1 MKKILLI
8 CNHTCI
14 EIKEYENG
22 LTFVLTFV
30 GIPIIYYGTEQEF
43 DGCSD
48 PDNREVL
55 FPLSKNVNSTLYQFI
70 GQVISIRKK
79 YEVWKYKLDVVASQD
94 NFYAYTR
101 GNNVLVCLTNV
112 GDNAG
117 TMEYQIDASNANL
130 TVNTTYCNLLI
141 PQLTDCFVYQT
152 NQSLLTI
159 YLSNGEPKI
168 YVNYN

>member
-1 MKKILLI
+1 M
-8 CNHTCI
+8 
-14 EIKEYENG
+14 
-22 LTFVLTFV
+22 
-30 GIPIIYYGTEQEF
+30 
-43 DGCSD
+43 
-48 PDNREVL
+48 
-55 FPLSKNVNSTLYQFI
+55 
-70 GQVISIRKK
+70 
-79 YEVWKYKLDVVASQD
+79 DVVASQD